1 MMARWWLAA
10 AWLGAVSAD
19 VVDPSMVGWRM
30 VDRFAGFRFEV
41 TGPFVTES
49 GFHDAAVKK
58 ADELGC
64 FGWTQD
70 SERRTVV
77 GEARCA
83 KPVADAFKAFLR
95 EGGPHSEVDDVHIYD
110 YPDTKIKL
118 HFSHFKTLLPDRI
131 TCFHDPPHQCSDEL
145 MKQSEEHRRHG
156 GEEL

>member
-1 MMARWWLAA
+1 MARCFVLAA
-10 AWLGAVSAD
+10 VVGVAASD

-30 VDRFAGFRFEV
+30 IDRFAGFRFEV
-41 TGPFVTES
+41 KGSFVMDS
-49 GFHDAAVKK
+49 GYHAAAVDK

-70 SERRTVV
+70 TERATIV

-95 EGGPHSEVDDVHIYD
+95 VGGKFSEVDDVHVYD

-118 HFSHFKTLLPDRI
+118 HFSHFKTLPQHRI
-131 TCFHDPPHQCSDEL
+131 TCFHDPPHQCTGEI
-145 MKQSEEHRRHG
+145 MKESEEHRRHG

>member
-1 MMARWWLAA
+1 MRLLIAFANLAL
-10 AWLGAVSAD
+10 AWSE

-41 TGPFVTES
+41 KGPHVVQS
-49 GFHDAAVKK
+49 GYHAAAVKK

-64 FGWTQD
+64 FGWIQD

-83 KPVADAFKAFLR
+83 KQVAKEFKAFL
-95 EGGPHSEVDDVHIYD
+95 EVGHHTSEVSDVHIFD

-118 HFSHFKTLLPDRI
+118 HFSQGFI
-131 TCFHDPPHQCSDEL
+131 
-145 MKQSEEHRRHG
+145 
-156 GEEL
+156 